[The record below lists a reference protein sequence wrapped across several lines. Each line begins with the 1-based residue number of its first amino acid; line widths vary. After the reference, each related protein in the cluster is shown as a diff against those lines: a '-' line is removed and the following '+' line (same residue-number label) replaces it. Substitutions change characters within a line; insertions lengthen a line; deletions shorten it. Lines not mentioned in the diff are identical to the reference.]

1 MDKAYMMTD
10 WHTISLQFGKLLL
23 SAVLGGIIGFER
35 ESHGQAAG
43 FRTYLVVSTGA
54 CLMML
59 LSLHIEVIYHS
70 FDVSQSVIRLD
81 PGRIASY
88 AIASMG
94 FLGSGAIIKGRG
106 SVRGLTTA
114 AALWIATGIGLSIG
128 AGLIYQTLFTTLIII
143 IALYWVHPI
152 RRLTTHRLYSIVT
165 IKFANDEDA
174 LAKIRAVLS
183 DFPSI
188 CIQSY
193 SYEYE
198 VSPNTVTYRIRIY
211 TTNDKDWFEVASRFS
226 RISTVEE
233 VKWQESDVP

>member
-1 MDKAYMMTD
+1 MNE
-10 WHTISLQFGKLLL
+10 WSTISMQFGKLLL

-59 LSLHIEVIYHS
+59 LSLHIEAIYHS
-70 FDVSQSVIRLD
+70 FDVGQSVVRLD

-114 AALWIATGIGLSIG
+114 AGLWIATGIGLSIG
-128 AGLIYQTLFTTLIII
+128 AGLVYQTLFATCVILV
-143 IALYWVHPI
+143 ALYWVHPV
-152 RRLTTHRLYSIVT
+152 RKLTPHRLYSIVT
-165 IKFANDEDA
+165 VSFISEEDA
-174 LAKIRAVLS
+174 LIKIKSVLA
-183 DFPSI
+183 DFKSI
-188 CIQSY
+188 VIQSY
-193 SYEYE
+193 SYDYE
-198 VSPNTVTYRIRIY
+198 VSLHRATYRIRIY
-211 TTNDKDWFEVASRFS
+211 STNDKDWSEVTNRFL
-226 RISTVEE
+226 RIKTVTE
-233 VKWQESDVP
+233 VKWAESDVP